1 MNSNI
6 FYHPGAVLV
15 SVFTGSKQ
23 NILSRKNNP
32 VRLDASEKIDL
43 ITSPSMYTIQ
53 YLKRG
58 DHLSLKIGRKGQQSN
73 VKHINFVIRR
83 LA

>member
-1 MNSNI
+1 M
-6 FYHPGAVLV
+6 
-15 SVFTGSKQ
+15 SVFTGLKQ
-23 NILSRKNNP
+23 NIMSREDNP

-43 ITSPSMYTIQ
+43 ITSPSMSTIEH
-53 YLKRG
+53 LRRG

>member
-6 FYHPGAVLV
+6 FYYPGAVLV
-15 SVFTGSKQ
+15 SVFTGLKQ
-23 NILSRKNNP
+23 NILSREDNP

-53 YLKRG
+53 YLKMG

>member
-1 MNSNI
+1 M
-6 FYHPGAVLV
+6 
-15 SVFTGSKQ
+15 SVFTGLKQ
-23 NILSRKNNP
+23 NKLSRKDNP
-32 VRLDASEKIDL
+32 VRLDVSEKIEL
-43 ITSPSMYTIQ
+43 ITSPSMSTIE

-73 VKHINFVIRR
+73 VKHIHFVIRR

>member
-1 MNSNI
+1 MS
-6 FYHPGAVLV
+6 A
-15 SVFTGSKQ
+15 FTGLKQ
-23 NILSRKNNP
+23 NILSRGENP
-32 VRLDASEKIDL
+32 ARLDDSEKIDL
-43 ITSPSMYTIQ
+43 ITSPSMSTIE

>member
-1 MNSNI
+1 M
-6 FYHPGAVLV
+6 
-15 SVFTGSKQ
+15 SVFTGLRQ
-23 NILSRKNNP
+23 NILSREDNP
-32 VRLDASEKIDL
+32 VRLDDSEKIDL

-53 YLKRG
+53 YLKMG